1 MSRWEYSLFGE
12 SAGRHELLRELRTY
26 LQLDTG
32 KSSVHERR
40 SSVMEVQRMQCSL
53 GALFGCMLDEDC
65 GDSVSSVIQLSE
77 SDAAVCV
84 VPVVFTKVRCRQALM
99 FHLLFSVCAADVTWN
114 RVWPLPTRGV
124 SQCGCE
130 ILENLQRRTHAPTL
144 ERPCK
149 QGNWQE
155 CPSYQGVQGVA
166 CPTQGLPSPALQNS
180 PCLL

>member
-12 SAGRHELLRELRTY
+12 SPGRHELLRELRTY

-40 SSVMEVQRMQCSL
+40 SSVMEVQRMQCSS

-77 SDAAVCV
+77 SDTAVCV
-84 VPVVFTKVRCRQALM
+84 VPVIFTKVRRRQALM

-114 RVWPLPTRGV
+114 
-124 SQCGCE
+124 
-130 ILENLQRRTHAPTL
+130 
-144 ERPCK
+144 
-149 QGNWQE
+149 
-155 CPSYQGVQGVA
+155 
-166 CPTQGLPSPALQNS
+166 QGLATSDQG
-180 PCLL
+180 